1 MERLSHSS
9 ASPASEQGRWDL
21 ISPYVTCLRWEQA
34 KGRRDKALAPSSVAQ
49 AGVNSATGVRVDV
62 AQDRSARVGS
72 KVTLTHFPMLSSGPR
87 GLRGLGFCWVIGLA
101 IPASPVRSRA
111 RTAHLG
117 APGHP
122 RMPWK
127 VIQSWFQGGQEGDQ
141 GEQTVFASRPDQIP
155 GLAPELPGRD
165 QQAPRE
171 LRGGEMSQHR
181 RPSFPEA
188 AELYGGG
195 SIFSVSPCPPVQDS
209 LLSLP
214 SDVQDRTILL
224 PSDSRPGQD
233 TSG

>member
-1 MERLSHSS
+1 MSRL
-9 ASPASEQGRWDL
+9 QGD
-21 ISPYVTCLRWEQA
+21 PH
-34 KGRRDKALAPSSVAQ
+34 ALSNAVLGPQGAQ
-49 AGVNSATGVRVDV
+49 RV
-62 AQDRSARVGS
+62 
-72 KVTLTHFPMLSSGPR
+72 
-87 GLRGLGFCWVIGLA
+87 GFCWVIGLA
-101 IPASPVRSRA
+101 IPARPVRSGA

-122 RMPWK
+122 RMPRK

-141 GEQTVFASRPDQIP
+141 GEQTAFASRPDQIP
-155 GLAPELPGRD
+155 QPAPEQPGRD

-171 LRGGEMSQHR
+171 RRAGEMSQQHR
-181 RPSFPEA
+181 RPSFPGA

-214 SDVQDRTILL
+214 SDVQDRTILP

-233 TSG
+233 TSD